1 MDAKEY
7 LNQVYLLDLQIQ
19 NKVDQVARMRAR
31 VVDVRRALGADRVQ
45 NNGPVSTME
54 DSVIRIL
61 EEEAEINREIDR
73 LVDLKKE
80 IRETIGQVGLS
91 LPTFQHLGAARVLPA
106 DSRRVSS
113 SATVRI
119 RLAVRESPPPYAAAI
134 LRRYR
139 RGACLR
145 SARRW

>member
-31 VVDVRRALGADRVQ
+31 VVDVRRALGVDRVQ

-80 IRETIGQVGLS
+80 IRETIGQVGDVIQRMILEKRHLNFEKWEAIQVEMKLS
-91 LPTFQHLGAARVLPA
+91 RSWVYKMYHLA
-106 DSRRVSS
+106 
-113 SATVRI
+113 
-119 RLAVRESPPPYAAAI
+119 LAEVQQI
-134 LRRYR
+134 LDRD
-139 RGACLR
+139 CQTEKD
-145 SARRW
+145 

>member
-31 VVDVRRALGADRVQ
+31 VVDVRRELGADRVQ

-80 IRETIGQVGLS
+80 IRETIGQVGDVIQRMILEKRHLNFEKWEAIQVEMKLS
-91 LPTFQHLGAARVLPA
+91 RSWVYKMYHLA
-106 DSRRVSS
+106 
-113 SATVRI
+113 
-119 RLAVRESPPPYAAAI
+119 LAEVQQI
-134 LRRYR
+134 LDRD
-139 RGACLR
+139 CQTEKD
-145 SARRW
+145 

>member
-31 VVDVRRALGADRVQ
+31 VVDVRRALGVDRVQ

-80 IRETIGQVGLS
+80 IRETIGQVGDVIQRMILEKRHLNFEKWEAIQAEMKLCRS
-91 LPTFQHLGAARVLPA
+91 WVYDLYHLALAEVQKILDRNLP
-106 DSRRVSS
+106 D
-113 SATVRI
+113 
-119 RLAVRESPPPYAAAI
+119 
-134 LRRYR
+134 
-139 RGACLR
+139 
-145 SARRW
+145 

>member
-31 VVDVRRALGADRVQ
+31 VVDVRRALGTDRVQ

-80 IRETIGQVGLS
+80 IRETIGQVGDVIQRMILEKRHLNFEKWEAIQVEMKLS
-91 LPTFQHLGAARVLPA
+91 RSWVYKMYHLA
-106 DSRRVSS
+106 
-113 SATVRI
+113 
-119 RLAVRESPPPYAAAI
+119 LAEVQQI
-134 LRRYR
+134 LDRD
-139 RGACLR
+139 CQTEKD
-145 SARRW
+145 

>member
-80 IRETIGQVGLS
+80 IREIIGQVGDVIQRMILEKRHLNFEKWEAIQVEMKLS
-91 LPTFQHLGAARVLPA
+91 RSWVYKMYHLA
-106 DSRRVSS
+106 
-113 SATVRI
+113 
-119 RLAVRESPPPYAAAI
+119 LAEVQQI
-134 LRRYR
+134 LDRD
-139 RGACLR
+139 CQTEKD
-145 SARRW
+145 

>member
-80 IRETIGQVGLS
+80 IRETIGQVGDVIQRMILEKRHLNFEKWEAIQVEMKLS
-91 LPTFQHLGAARVLPA
+91 RSWVYKMYHLA
-106 DSRRVSS
+106 
-113 SATVRI
+113 
-119 RLAVRESPPPYAAAI
+119 LAEVQQI
-134 LRRYR
+134 LDRD
-139 RGACLR
+139 CQTEKD
-145 SARRW
+145 

>member
-31 VVDVRRALGADRVQ
+31 IVDVRRALGADRVQ
-45 NNGPVSTME
+45 INGPVSTME

-80 IRETIGQVGLS
+80 IRETIGQVGDVIQRMILEKRHLNFEKWEAIQVEMKLS
-91 LPTFQHLGAARVLPA
+91 RSWVYKMYHLA
-106 DSRRVSS
+106 
-113 SATVRI
+113 
-119 RLAVRESPPPYAAAI
+119 LAEVQQI
-134 LRRYR
+134 LDRD
-139 RGACLR
+139 CQTEKD
-145 SARRW
+145 

>member
-1 MDAKEY
+1 MEAKEY

-31 VVDVRRALGADRVQ
+31 VVDVRRALGVDRVQ

-80 IRETIGQVGLS
+80 IRETIGQVGDVIQRMILEKRHLNFEKWEAIQVEMKLS
-91 LPTFQHLGAARVLPA
+91 RSWVYKMYHLA
-106 DSRRVSS
+106 
-113 SATVRI
+113 
-119 RLAVRESPPPYAAAI
+119 LAEVQQI
-134 LRRYR
+134 LDRD
-139 RGACLR
+139 CQTEKD
-145 SARRW
+145 

>member
-1 MDAKEY
+1 MEAKEY

-80 IRETIGQVGLS
+80 IRETIGQVGDVIQRMILEKRHLNFEKWEAIQVEMKLS
-91 LPTFQHLGAARVLPA
+91 RSWVYKMYHLA
-106 DSRRVSS
+106 
-113 SATVRI
+113 
-119 RLAVRESPPPYAAAI
+119 LAEVQQI
-134 LRRYR
+134 LDRD
-139 RGACLR
+139 CQTEKD
-145 SARRW
+145 